1 MRTEPPTDEDEELI
15 AAAKATLADCH
26 VAGRHRCAAAM
37 RSATGEVYTS
47 INLMTGGVTDV
58 HAEPIAL
65 AKAVEAGDPD
75 IETSVA
81 VIYEDDDAGNP
92 AEVVAACGVCR
103 ELLHA
108 FVPEVSI
115 IVPGEDGPVRA
126 PLSELLPA
134 SPY

>member
-1 MRTEPPTDEDEELI
+1 METHPLTDEDRELI
-15 AAAKATLADCH
+15 AAAEATLADCH

-37 RSATGEVYTS
+37 RSTSGEVYTS

-65 AKAVEAGDPD
+65 ASAVQAGDPE

-81 VIYEDDDAGNP
+81 VIYEDDDASNP
-92 AEVVAACGVCR
+92 PEVVAACGVCR

-108 FVPEVSI
+108 FVPDVTV
-115 IVPGEDGPVRA
+115 IVPGDAGPVRA

>member
-1 MRTEPPTDEDEELI
+1 MRTEPLTDEDRELI
-15 AAAKATLADCH
+15 DAAMATLADCH

-37 RSATGEVYTS
+37 RSTTGEVYTS
-47 INLMTGGVTDV
+47 INLMAGGVTDI

-65 AKAVEAGDPD
+65 ASAVQAGDPD

-81 VIYEDDDAGNP
+81 VIYEDDDSSNP
-92 AEVVAACGVCR
+92 ARVVAACGVCR

-108 FVPEVSI
+108 FVPDVSI

-126 PLSELLPA
+126 PLAELLPA

>member
-1 MRTEPPTDEDEELI
+1 MRTAPLTEADRELI
-15 AAAKATLADCH
+15 DAATTTLAASH
-26 VAGRHRCAAAM
+26 VPGRHRCAAAM
-37 RSATGEVYTS
+37 RSTSGDIYTS

-65 AKAVEAGDPD
+65 ASAVQAGDPQ

-81 VIYEDDDAGNP
+81 VIYEDDDAIRP
-92 AEVVAACGVCR
+92 ARVVAACGVCR

-108 FVPEVSI
+108 FVPDVVI
-115 IVPGEDGPVRA
+115 IVPGDDGPVRA